1 MNLSNG
7 WPMMGSTGEIILFAC
22 TAIFMVGCA
31 LGVLF
36 IKKAAHSVICM
47 VGVMLGLAVLY
58 IANSAPFLGVAQ
70 IVVYTGAILMLFL
83 FVIMLIG
90 IGTSDDYARQSRGAI
105 VASVLGG
112 LGIIVIMTTA
122 ILKSMPAAYAPT
134 EADPYSN
141 QPITDLAITLFQEHW
156 LSMELAGGLLI
167 TAAVGAMLLTHSDRL
182 GPKVTQL
189 QTARNKM
196 RAFGEKGARIGQ
208 LPAPGVYAQSNAAD
222 VPAVSGET
230 LGPVEE
236 SVPRVLRVR
245 GLTRTIGEVT
255 PEVSEQLALARNEAD
270 GSEALEESPYTI
282 GRTPDVPRSGSFGM
296 PGAAAP
302 TGLAQPRARKAR
314 TTTPTEKKEESK

>member
-22 TAIFMVGCA
+22 AAIVMVACA

-36 IKKAAHSVICM
+36 CKKAAHSVICM
-47 VGVMLGLAVLY
+47 VGVMLGLAILY

-70 IVVYTGAILMLFL
+70 IVVYTGAIMMLFL

-90 IGTSDDYARQSRGAI
+90 IGTSDDYARQTRGAI
-105 VASVLGG
+105 VAAVLAG
-112 LGIIVIMTTA
+112 LGLIVIVTTA
-122 ILKSMPAAYAPT
+122 ILKSVPDTYAANKV
-134 EADPYSN
+134 DPYSDEPVTN
-141 QPITDLAITLFQEHW
+141 LAITLFQEHW

-182 GPKVTQL
+182 GPKVDQL

-196 RAFGEKGARIGQ
+196 RAFEEKGARIGQ

-222 VPAVSGET
+222 VPALSGET
-230 LGPVEE
+230 LGPLEE

-245 GLTRTIGEVT
+245 GLARTIGEVT
-255 PEVSEQLALARNEAD
+255 PEVSEQLALARNESDAA
-270 GSEALEESPYTI
+270 EAFEESPYTI

>member
-1 MNLSNG
+1 
-7 WPMMGSTGEIILFAC
+7 
-22 TAIFMVGCA
+22 
-31 LGVLF
+31 
-36 IKKAAHSVICM
+36 
-47 VGVMLGLAVLY
+47 
-58 IANSAPFLGVAQ
+58 
-70 IVVYTGAILMLFL
+70 
-83 FVIMLIG
+83 
-90 IGTSDDYARQSRGAI
+90 
-105 VASVLGG
+105 
-112 LGIIVIMTTA
+112 
-122 ILKSMPAAYAPT
+122 
-134 EADPYSN
+134 
-141 QPITDLAITLFQEHW
+141 
-156 LSMELAGGLLI
+156 MELAGGLLI

-182 GPKVTQL
+182 GPKVNQE

-196 RAFGEKGARIGQ
+196 RAFAEKGTRIGQ

-222 VPAVSGET
+222 VPAISGET

>member
-1 MNLSNG
+1 M
-7 WPMMGSTGEIILFAC
+7 
-22 TAIFMVGCA
+22 
-31 LGVLF
+31 
-36 IKKAAHSVICM
+36 
-47 VGVMLGLAVLY
+47 
-58 IANSAPFLGVAQ
+58 
-70 IVVYTGAILMLFL
+70 MLFL

-90 IGTSDDYARQSRGAI
+90 IGTSDDYARQARGAI
-105 VASVLGG
+105 VAAVLGG
-112 LGIIVIMTTA
+112 LGLIVIVATA
-122 ILKSMPAAYAPT
+122 ILKSVPAPHKPV
-134 EADPYSN
+134 EVDPYSN
-141 QPITDLAITLFQEHW
+141 QPIIDLAITLFQQHW

-182 GPKVTQL
+182 TPKADQFE
-189 QTARNKM
+189 TARNKM
-196 RAFGEKGARIGQ
+196 RAFAEKGARIGQ

-222 VPAVSGET
+222 VPAISGET

-255 PEVSEQLALARNEAD
+255 PEVSEQLALARTETASA
-270 GSEALEESPYTI
+270 SELDESPYTI

-314 TTTPTEKKEESK
+314 TTTPIEKKEESK